1 MVPITPL
8 AIGVVSFVTTN
19 VEDVLVLLLLMAQPR
34 SRVRPRAAMAGYCL
48 GFATL
53 VLLSLLGAAG
63 LHLLP
68 DRLAGLLGLVPIAIG
83 LWMLSQRRRERAS
96 ADAVAAGYRPQG
108 EVPAAT
114 RDRASADAVAAGYRP
129 QGEISAARM
138 FWLTITQG
146 SDNLVVYI
154 PLFQRLDRVSIIVV
168 LASFAAMLALY
179 CLLAYRLGRHPALD
193 RALQRIGRLE
203 PPFVFIAVGT
213 YVFVFDGLRQWL

>member
-63 LHLLP
+63 LQLLP

-83 LWMLSQRRRERAS
+83 LWMLSQRR
-96 ADAVAAGYRPQG
+96 
-108 EVPAAT
+108 

>member
-1 MVPITPL
+1 
-8 AIGVVSFVTTN
+8 
-19 VEDVLVLLLLMAQPR
+19 VLLLLMAQPR

-83 LWMLSQRRRERAS
+83 LWMLSQRRRE
-96 ADAVAAGYRPQG
+96 
-108 EVPAAT
+108 
-114 RDRASADAVAAGYRP
+114 RASADAVAAGYRP

>member
-83 LWMLSQRRRERAS
+83 LWMLSQRRRE
-96 ADAVAAGYRPQG
+96 
-108 EVPAAT
+108 
-114 RDRASADAVAAGYRP
+114 RASADAVAAGYRP

>member
-83 LWMLSQRRRERAS
+83 LWMLSQRR
-96 ADAVAAGYRPQG
+96 
-108 EVPAAT
+108 